1 MNETQEILLNLIDHA
16 AIGEHTK
23 FEQLR
28 FFSEYLGGRVVYNSV
43 KKVVTILKAASKD
56 VFKLYCKTIVTS
68 QTDVNMLLAYK
79 QLQLAID
86 FYKEEQKIL
95 KAILKDYEKYF
106 WEGDFLKN
114 LILGKERDIWNLP

>member
-1 MNETQEILLNLIDHA
+1 MNDIQEILLNLIDHA
-16 AIGEHTK
+16 KVGEHTK

-28 FFSEYLGGRVVYNSV
+28 FFREYAGGRVVYSSL
-43 KKVVTILKAASKD
+43 KKVIKILATAAKNL
-56 VFKLYCKTIVTS
+56 FKTYCKTIGTS
-68 QTDVNMLLAYK
+68 QTDATMLLAYK
-79 QLQLAID
+79 QLQQAID
-86 FYKEEQKIL
+86 FYKEEQKII